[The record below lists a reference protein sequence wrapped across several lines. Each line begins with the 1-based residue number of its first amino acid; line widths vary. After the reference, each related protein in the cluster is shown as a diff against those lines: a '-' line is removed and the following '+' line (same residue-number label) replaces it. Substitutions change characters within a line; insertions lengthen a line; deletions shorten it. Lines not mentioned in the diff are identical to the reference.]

1 MNYEALVSDILE
13 KVGTRENILC
23 ATNCMTR
30 LRVTVKDDS
39 LIDAESLKQTEGV
52 LALVRDRKNHIEIVV
67 GPGKSGKCGAVL
79 RQLGIPA
86 AAPAAAH
93 QSTPAATET
102 AASAA
107 AAHQSSPMATAAD
120 LVQAAPP
127 ASASQ
132 SSPVTPQATGS
143 DWQQNK
149 AKIQARQK
157 SSRLRDALKI
167 FGEIFIPLI
176 PGVIAAGLCAGLRS
190 LIQQLAPGWAEDR
203 LLNVVCTF
211 LSLIQTSFLAYL
223 TAWGGY
229 RAAERFGGTPVL
241 GGMLG
246 MITGLDGINTI
257 SQAVGWWN
265 EAMPLESTLQ
275 RGRGGI
281 LAAVLGVLVMVKIE
295 KWIRRRMPDALDVVF
310 TPLLT
315 LLVCLIPYVFV
326 IMPVCGLVSGWIC
339 SVVELVCMSPNLFVR
354 IFAGYV
360 SAAVFLP
367 LVAIGMHHGM
377 VAIYS
382 VQLEQLGYITLYPT
396 LCMAGAGQVGAA
408 AALWLKA
415 RKTGNKRLCQVIA
428 GALPAG
434 ILGIGE
440 PLIYGVTLPLGTPF
454 VTAGLGAGFG
464 GAFVMA
470 TQVAATTWGTSG
482 ILGVFVMTA
491 GPGGSLMSV
500 LCYLAGLLI
509 SAAAAFLIT
518 AACVPEAQTRA

>member
-13 KVGTRENILC
+13 KVGTRENVLS

-30 LRVTVKDDS
+30 LRITVKDER
-39 LIDAESLKQTEGV
+39 LIDADALKQTEGV
-52 LALVRDRKNHIEIVV
+52 LGLVRDRKNHIEIVV

-93 QSTPAATET
+93 RSTPAATET

-107 AAHQSSPMATAAD
+107 AAQKSTPTATETTAAPAPQFSPSAT
-120 LVQAAPP
+120 QAA
-127 ASASQ
+127 A
-132 SSPVTPQATGS
+132 S

-149 AKIQARQK
+149 AEIQARQK

-176 PGVIAAGLCAGLRS
+176 PGVIAAGLCAGLRG
-190 LIQQLAPGWAEDR
+190 LIQQLSPGWAEDR
-203 LLNVVCTF
+203 MLNVVCTF

-246 MITGLDGINTI
+246 MITGLDGINTL

-265 EAMPLESTLQ
+265 EAMPLDSTLQ

-491 GPGGSLMSV
+491 GPGGSLMSI